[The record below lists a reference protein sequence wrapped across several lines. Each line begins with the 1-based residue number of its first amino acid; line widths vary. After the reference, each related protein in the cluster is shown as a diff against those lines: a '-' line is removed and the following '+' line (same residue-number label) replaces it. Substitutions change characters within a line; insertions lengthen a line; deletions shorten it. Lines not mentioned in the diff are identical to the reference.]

1 MKIAQ
6 SPAIDRARASVY
18 VSIAILGFVTF
29 VAIAVLVEARLLIG
43 VDLAAAQA
51 KQALVSRPLDLWSTV
66 VGIAISGEFSVV
78 YGAIGVVLLWRAG
91 LGRWSLAPLAFLA
104 LVALELG
111 LKLLVQQPAVPPEF
125 YRGAYYPLTDVTLQG
140 TFPSG
145 HAIRAAFLCAFAA
158 ILLAGRGGFVGR
170 LSPITLGLLALLMSL
185 SRVYMGYHWLSD
197 VIAGMILGVALALLV
212 APPVARRLGARQSMI
227 EGVGRGADVRE

>member
-1 MKIAQ
+1 V
-6 SPAIDRARASVY
+6 RASTERDRPDTWPYGAVAA
-18 VSIAILGFVTF
+18 VGLVAF
-29 VAIAVLVEARLLIG
+29 VAIAALVQARLLVG

-51 KQALVSRPLDLWSTV
+51 KQVLISRPLDLWSAA

-78 YGAIGVVLLWRAG
+78 YAAIGAFLLWRAG
-91 LGRWSLAPLAFLA
+91 LGRWSLAPLTFLG
-104 LVALELG
+104 LVVLELG
-111 LKLLVQQPAVPPEF
+111 LKIVIQQPAVPAEF

-158 ILLAGRGGFVGR
+158 VLLARRGGLVGR
-170 LSPITLGLLALLMSL
+170 LSPIVLGALALLMSL

-197 VIAGMILGVALALLV
+197 VVAGMILGVALALLV
-212 APPVARRLGARQSMI
+212 APPVARRIGARPLI
-227 EGVGRGADVRE
+227 ILNRE